1 MSSGDSMAAMP
12 MIGDMRA
19 TIPHD
24 KRASIEV
31 AYVRPLPVRWAPP
44 PPRPSLKL
52 IAAWLIFAAG
62 AIAFLYM
69 SARPGPQEQPHAS
82 TAR

>member
-12 MIGDMRA
+12 MIGDLRA
-19 TIPHD
+19 TIPSD
-24 KRASIEV
+24 KRASIE
-31 AYVRPLPVRWAPP
+31 ATYVRPLPVRWAPP

-52 IAAWLIFAAG
+52 IVAWLFLTAG
-62 AIAFLYM
+62 AIASLYM

-82 TAR
+82 TR